1 MLTRAMSNP
10 PIDPEQVIAGV
21 SNALRNLIC
30 AYVPRVATEEAIMF
44 DSPAAFDSINE
55 NRLSLY
61 LYQIEINPE
70 LRNAPPTVSAEQEG
84 ANLGSLTLTPA
95 PLAVDLLYM
104 LVVYGQSY
112 EYEQMIA
119 GSVVGLLDRCGRIP
133 SDFIT
138 QTLKDSD
145 NARLAVV
152 PQPATIHML
161 RDLWAGFPNRAYHLT
176 KLYTVSPVHLPAP
189 SVPVDLVLKSEIG
202 AVITNPQ
209 TPPPR

>member
-1 MLTRAMSNP
+1 MPTP
-10 PIDPEQVIAGV
+10 QTDPEQVIAGV

-30 AYVPRVATEEAIMF
+30 AYVPRVASEESVMF
-44 DSPAAFDSINE
+44 DSPAAYDGTGE

-70 LRNAPPTVSAEQEG
+70 LRNAPPTLSADRSG
-84 ANLGSLTLTPA
+84 PDVASLALTPA

-104 LVVYGQSY
+104 LTVYGKSPD
-112 EYEQMIA
+112 YEQMIA

-133 SDFIT
+133 ADFIT
-138 QTLKDSD
+138 QPLRDSG
-145 NARLAVV
+145 NSKLAVV

-161 RDLWAGFPNRAYHLT
+161 RDLWAGFPNKPYHLT
-176 KLYTVSPVHLPAP
+176 KLYTVSPVRLPAP
-189 SVPVDLVLKSEIG
+189 TQLVDVVLTANVG
-202 AVITNPQ
+202 ATITNRQ